1 MQTNFR
7 KKIKPYLFL
16 LPLII
21 ILLSFIFSPM
31 LYSLYLSFHSYNL
44 TMAYKGVQ
52 FVGLRNYERFLFG
65 GDFVNSLLV
74 TLRFSICAVVIELV
88 LGFSIALV
96 LCRQFFGR
104 IIVRTF
110 ILTPMLIAG
119 VVVGAMWTII
129 LNDQF
134 GVINAIIGVFG
145 IPKQA
150 WLSNPS
156 LVVPSLILTDVWQ
169 STPFVILVLMAGMQ
183 SLPHELYEA
192 AEVDGAS
199 YFQKLFRLTIPL
211 LTPLI
216 LIVTTIRIMDAFR
229 LADRVLVL
237 TGGGPGTRS
246 MVLNMYNYRET
257 FISFNLGF
265 GAAISW
271 VILTLIMILSICL
284 FSLSDRENTLVL

>member
-1 MQTNFR
+1 MQ
-7 KKIKPYLFL
+7 
-16 LPLII
+16 
-21 ILLSFIFSPM
+21 
-31 LYSLYLSFHSYNL
+31 
-44 TMAYKGVQ
+44 YKGLQ
-52 FVGLRNYERFLFG
+52 FAGLRNYERFLFG
-65 GDFVNSLLV
+65 GDFINSLLV
-74 TLRFSICAVVIELV
+74 TLRFSIGAVIIELV

-96 LCRQFFGR
+96 LCRHFFGR

-134 GVINAIIGVFG
+134 GVLNAIIGVFG

-150 WLSNPS
+150 WLSNPN

-183 SLPHELYEA
+183 SLSHELYEA

-211 LTPLI
+211 LKPLI
-216 LIVTTIRIMDAFR
+216 LIVTTIRMMDAFR

-257 FISFNLGF
+257 FIAFNLGF

-284 FSLSDRENTLVL
+284 FSLSDRENMLIL